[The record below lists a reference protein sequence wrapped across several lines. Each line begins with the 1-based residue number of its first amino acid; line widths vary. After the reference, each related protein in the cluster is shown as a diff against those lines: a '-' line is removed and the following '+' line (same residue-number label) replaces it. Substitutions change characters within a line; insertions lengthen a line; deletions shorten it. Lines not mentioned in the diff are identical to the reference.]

1 MKASKSKPM
10 TVVLGP
16 VNSTSR
22 KAPFGTHSF
31 GRLAGS
37 LQINNVDMAQ
47 LKPDP
52 VETHPPHRVLKEP
65 MVLYH
70 DLSNPSLE
78 APAFE
83 APTLS
88 VSPCEIWNSI
98 VSTSAME
105 NKDS

>member
-1 MKASKSKPM
+1 M

-16 VNSTSR
+16 VNSTWR
-22 KAPFGTHSF
+22 KAPFGSLSF

-52 VETHPPHRVLKEP
+52 VETHPPYRVLKEP

-70 DLSNPSLE
+70 DPSNLSLE

-83 APTLS
+83 TTALS

-98 VSTSAME
+98 GSTLAME